1 MEMLDTRNCV
11 CKETANSVN
20 VLIQLKEKMKK
31 YKLEETATNEFD
43 EQIFKIMNDN
53 FRKYEMMIIKLVRSG
68 HVKFK

>member
-53 FRKYEMMIIKLVRSG
+53 FRKYYMMIIKLESSG
-68 HVKFK
+68 HIRFK